1 MIDHEQLLQ
10 LLGVPDIEIERVVLD
25 EKNKVLN
32 IFVKS
37 TKDGCRCHCCG
48 KPIDEYYGVG
58 QAITL
63 RHLPLV
69 DYKTYLILKPKRY
82 RCPWCHGQPTTTQTL
97 SWYTPKSAFTRAYEQ
112 DILRALINSTIQD
125 VHLKYDIGPDA
136 IQGLLDR
143 RIDTQINWETIPALE
158 VMGIDEI
165 ALKKGHRDFV
175 VIVSAW
181 IQGTL
186 TILAV
191 LADRTKATVEEFF
204 RSIPKRLRKTV
215 KIVCSDLYAGFIG
228 AVKAVFGKRVALCAD
243 RFHVA
248 RLYRD
253 GLDSLRKSEMKRLRK
268 ILSKETCQS
277 LKNVHWILRKS
288 RDELTSD
295 ERRILN
301 RLFQLSPKIR
311 EAYELVEALT
321 AIYESPLSKGQ
332 GQRRI
337 KGWMRRVAN
346 SKLTCFDSF
355 LKTLGARMDEITNYF
370 TNRQT
375 SGFVEGLNN
384 KIKVLKRRCYGI
396 TNHKHLF
403 QRISLDLQ
411 GYALLA

>member
-1 MIDHEQLLQ
+1 M
-10 LLGVPDIEIERVVLD
+10 
-25 EKNKVLN
+25 
-32 IFVKS
+32 
-37 TKDGCRCHCCG
+37 
-48 KPIDEYYGVG
+48 
-58 QAITL
+58 
-63 RHLPLV
+63 
-69 DYKTYLILKPKRY
+69 
-82 RCPWCHGQPTTTQTL
+82 
-97 SWYTPKSAFTRAYEQ
+97 
-112 DILRALINSTIQD
+112 
-125 VHLKYDIGPDA
+125 
-136 IQGLLDR
+136 
-143 RIDTQINWETIPALE
+143 
-158 VMGIDEI
+158 
-165 ALKKGHRDFV
+165 
-175 VIVSAW
+175 
-181 IQGTL
+181 
-186 TILAV
+186 
-191 LADRTKATVEEFF
+191 
-204 RSIPKRLRKTV
+204 
-215 KIVCSDLYAGFIG
+215 
-228 AVKAVFGKRVALCAD
+228 ALCAD